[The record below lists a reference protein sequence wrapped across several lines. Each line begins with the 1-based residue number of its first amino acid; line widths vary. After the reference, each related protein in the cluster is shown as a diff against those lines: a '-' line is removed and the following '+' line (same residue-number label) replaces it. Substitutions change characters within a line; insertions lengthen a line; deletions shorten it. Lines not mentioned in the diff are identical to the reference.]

1 MTEKE
6 QSIDFPH
13 SIVPDSELS
22 AAEYQ
27 EAAANQTYEHPE
39 RPLAT
44 QDLHESLDVWRQ
56 ANANLEQVRGEVGA
70 AVSEQSPEDAKLA
83 FLGRLRAAKKAEAG
97 SREVIEDRLDQ
108 LEKFDI
114 IERYVNGED
123 QGIDPDLR

>member
-6 QSIDFPH
+6 QTIDFPH
-13 SIVPDSELS
+13 SIDSDSELS

-44 QDLHESLDVWRQ
+44 QYLHESLDGWRQ
-56 ANANLEQVRGEVGA
+56 ANGNLDQVKSEVGA

-97 SREVIEDRLDQ
+97 SREVIEGRLDRLGELDV
-108 LEKFDI
+108 
-114 IERYVNGED
+114 IEAYVNGED